1 MFIIS
6 DRFKTANLNFYVACI
21 AQTLEVKKAWRTD
34 LIGQK
39 TIKPVGEAAS
49 AMPTQEEV
57 MQEFSYHK

>member
-39 TIKPVGEAAS
+39 TIKPAGEAAS
-49 AMPTQEEV
+49 AMPTQE
-57 MQEFSYHK
+57 